1 MKKLNFIN
9 ISNKRITGNSVGKDS
24 KIGNELFMISR
35 ALRGSQILS
44 KQRPFRELVPW
55 ICQRKISITLSQS
68 LSLVPR
74 IFLSPAYITEMT
86 GTGYERTYV

>member
-1 MKKLNFIN
+1 MEKLNFIN

-55 ICQRKISITLSQS
+55 MSEENFDNSFSIALPCAADLFISCVYHRDDGDRL
-68 LSLVPR
+68 
-74 IFLSPAYITEMT
+74 
-86 GTGYERTYV
+86 